1 LAQPAFPTLNG
12 LYAITDPTLLGGE
25 VLLTAVEDALANGVR
40 ILQYRDKLR
49 PLASKVAEASRLQS
63 LCRKHGATF
72 LVNDDI
78 DLCQAVNADG
88 VHLGQ
93 NDTSVIEARRR
104 LGPQAVIGV
113 SCHNSPE
120 LVAAAER
127 DGASYVA
134 LGRFYPSLTKPD
146 APQARIN
153 DLRRIRA
160 QTNLPI
166 AAIGGITAENGSELL
181 TAGAD
186 MLAVV
191 HYLFSTPDVAIRTKA
206 LMRLF

>member
-1 LAQPAFPTLNG
+1 LAQLAFPTLKG
-12 LYAITDPTLLGGE
+12 LYAITDPTLLCGE
-25 VLLTAVEDALANGVR
+25 ALLIAVAEALANGVR
-40 ILQYRDKLR
+40 ILQYRDKSK
-49 PLASKVAEASRLQS
+49 PFASRVIEASLLHS

-93 NDTSVIEARRR
+93 NDTNIVEARRR
-104 LGPQAVIGV
+104 LGPHAVIGV
-113 SCHNSPE
+113 SCHDSPD
-120 LVAAAER
+120 LVSAAESG
-127 DGASYVA
+127 GASYVA

-146 APQARIN
+146 APRARIN

-166 AAIGGITAENGSELL
+166 AAIGGITAKNGSELIA
-181 TAGAD
+181 AGAD

-191 HYLFSTPDVAIRTKA
+191 QDLFAAPDVAARTKA